1 MAVLSLTKHHGLGND
16 FLVLLDLAGAAP
28 VGADLARALCDRR
41 TGIGADGI
49 IRVTPG
55 AAGAD
60 VTMELRNADG
70 SEAEMSGN
78 GIRCLAQ
85 AALDAGLVGGARVDV
100 ATAAGLRSVEVRSG
114 TDAAGIAVMAVDL
127 GVARVEDAPDEHGV
141 TTARVDLGNPHLVL
155 RDDAGSLDLE
165 KVAAPHPEL
174 NVELVAI
181 GGRTAIDMRV
191 WERGA
196 GATQACGTGS
206 GAAAAAAHHWG
217 LVGER
222 VAVRNPGGT
231 LEIELGDTVT
241 LVGPVQYVG
250 RIEVPCH

>member
-16 FLVLLDLAGAAP
+16 FLVLIDLAGATP
-28 VGADLARALCDRR
+28 VGADLARSLCDRR

-49 IRVTPG
+49 IRVTAGTDG
-55 AAGAD
+55 AQ
-60 VTMELRNADG
+60 VTMELRNGDG

-85 AALDAGLVGGARVDV
+85 AVLDAGIATGSRVDV
-100 ATAAGLRSVEVRSG
+100 ATAAGLRSVEVRSA
-114 TDAAGIAVMAVDL
+114 TDAGGTAVMAVDL
-127 GVARVEDAPDEHGV
+127 GVAKVEDAPDEHGA
-141 TTARVDLGNPHLVL
+141 TAARVDLGNPHLVL
-155 RDDAGSLDLE
+155 RDDAGLLDLSA
-165 KVAAPHPEL
+165 VAAPHHDRH
-174 NVELVAI
+174 VELVSVT
-181 GGRTAIDMRV
+181 GRDAIDMRV

-196 GATQACGTGS
+196 GPTQACGTGS
-206 GAAAAAAHHWG
+206 GAAAAAARHWG
-217 LVGER
+217 VVDDR